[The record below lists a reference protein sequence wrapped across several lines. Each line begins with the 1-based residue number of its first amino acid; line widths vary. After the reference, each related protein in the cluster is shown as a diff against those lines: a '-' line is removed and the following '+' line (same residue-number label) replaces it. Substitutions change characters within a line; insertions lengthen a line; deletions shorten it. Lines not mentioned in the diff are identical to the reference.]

1 MRFGKFYA
9 IIIALCL
16 TTTAR
21 GQDIEVDILELFL
34 GLEGKWRGD
43 LVLEQGGEPSLN
55 VKYDLKATGS
65 DGQSLIQ
72 EHRFQFPE
80 GIVSAVEVLTYDQ
93 EAETLFISYFNARK
107 RYTTDLKV
115 TSANFGGDESWRVLT
130 EHEET
135 YGETQVGIRNLYQL
149 DGQVF
154 TKFRWV
160 KDGEDYIL
168 SDSVTLQRIK

>member
-1 MRFGKFYA
+1 MKYLLQY
-9 IIIALCL
+9 LCL
-16 TTTAR
+16 SLALVSTA
-21 GQDIEVDILELFL
+21 GLAQDVEIDVLELFL
-34 GLEGKWRGD
+34 KLDGEWQGD

-55 VKYDLKATGS
+55 VKYDLKATAS

-93 EAETLFISYFNARK
+93 DAETLFISYFNARK

-115 TSANFGGDESWRVLT
+115 TSATFGGDDSWRVLT

-149 DGQVF
+149 EGAMF